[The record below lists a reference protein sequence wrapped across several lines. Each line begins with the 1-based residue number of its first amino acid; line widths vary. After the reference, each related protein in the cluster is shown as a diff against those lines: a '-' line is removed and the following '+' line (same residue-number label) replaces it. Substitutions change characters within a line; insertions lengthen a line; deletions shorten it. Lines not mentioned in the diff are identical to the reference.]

1 MCSSYKT
8 GDNKWLINKVIIT
21 HGGDEDYYFCK
32 KCISLQITI
41 QFITFFAQYIITQY
55 NPKHSLFKKI
65 LKEKETLTMKKYL
78 LLISKGVAICSFVFA
93 AFNANSACAFIY
105 HQPKL
110 PDKVKKLRKF

>member
-41 QFITFFAQYIITQY
+41 QFITFFAQYIIT
-55 NPKHSLFKKI
+55 
-65 LKEKETLTMKKYL
+65 
-78 LLISKGVAICSFVFA
+78 
-93 AFNANSACAFIY
+93 
-105 HQPKL
+105 
-110 PDKVKKLRKF
+110 